1 MMVNNIL
8 VLGNMQADSFAY
20 HISQNLN
27 NLDFNVTNFSF
38 EPNTYESKSF
48 ISKKFN
54 KYFRYVFN
62 QLLNFKFAR
71 KIILSSLYKAIK
83 NEKIELII
91 STHDYLWPCEVE
103 EIKKTKTKI
112 CLWFPDP
119 VVNLG
124 KSYFF
129 NCNYDALFF
138 KEPFIV
144 NKIKRLSNLPVYFLP
159 ECFNPFA
166 YDIPEIKPKP
176 ETDIVTFGSFYSWRN
191 LQLEIFLNYNIK
203 FFGSDPPDWLKSNL
217 KNFHSGYPVFLN
229 DKSNMLL
236 KSKVVLNN
244 LNFGEIQSLSARV
257 FETAG
262 IGAFQ
267 IFDFTD
273 SVSDIF
279 EEFECVTF
287 KNSEDMKD
295 KVDYFLNNPF
305 ERDKIAAAAR
315 KKILKKHTYKNRID
329 TLLKVIYENGKGF
342 SSELID

>member
-1 MMVNNIL
+1 MKNIL

-20 HISQNLN
+20 HISQNLILLN
-27 NLDFNVTNFSF
+27 YKTTNFSF
-38 EPNTYESKSF
+38 EPNTYEAKYKL
-48 ISKKFN
+48 SKKFN
-54 KYFRYVFN
+54 KYFRYVYN

-71 KIILSSLYKAIK
+71 KIILSPLHKAIK

-112 CLWFPDP
+112 CIWFPDP

-166 YDIPEIKPKP
+166 YDIPENKPKP

-203 FFGSDPPDWLKSNL
+203 FFGSDPPNWLKSNL

-229 DKSNMLL
+229 DKSNTLL

-244 LNFGEIQSLSARV
+244 LNFGEIQGLSARV

-267 IFDFTD
+267 IFDYTD

-287 KNSEDMKD
+287 KNSKDMKD

-305 ERDKIAAAAR
+305 ERDKIAEAAR
-315 KKILKKHTYKNRID
+315 KKILNKHTYKNRID
-329 TLLKVIYENGKGF
+329 TLLKVIYENSDGF
-342 SSELID
+342 ESKLISK

>member
-1 MMVNNIL
+1 MKNIL

-20 HISQNLN
+20 HISQNLILLN
-27 NLDFNVTNFSF
+27 YNVTNFSF
-38 EPNTYESKSF
+38 EPNTYDAKSF
-48 ISKKFN
+48 VSKKFN

-71 KIILSSLYKAIK
+71 EIILRPFFKIITNNNID
-83 NEKIELII
+83 LII
-91 STHDYLWPCEVE
+91 STHDYLWPYEVKV
-103 EIKKTKTKI
+103 IKKTKTKI

-166 YDIPEIKPKP
+166 YDIPENKPKP

-191 LQLEIFLNYNIK
+191 LQLEKFLDYNIK
-203 FFGSDPPDWLKSNL
+203 FFGSDPPDWLQSNL

-229 DKSNMLL
+229 DKSNSLL
-236 KSKVVLNN
+236 KSKIVLNN

-267 IFDFTD
+267 IFDYSD

-287 KNSEDMKD
+287 KNSDDMKD

-305 ERDKIAAAAR
+305 ERDKIAEAAR

-329 TLLKVIYENGKGF
+329 TLLNVIYKNGKGF
-342 SSELID
+342 DSELINKI

>member
-1 MMVNNIL
+1 MKNIL

-20 HISQNLN
+20 HISQNLILLN
-27 NLDFNVTNFSF
+27 YNVTNFSF
-38 EPNTYESKSF
+38 EPNTYDAKSF
-48 ISKKFN
+48 VSKKFN

-71 KIILSSLYKAIK
+71 EIILRPFFKIITNK
-83 NEKIELII
+83 NIDLII
-91 STHDYLWPCEVE
+91 STHDYLWPYEVKV
-103 EIKKTKTKI
+103 IKKTKTKI

-166 YDIPEIKPKP
+166 YDIPENKPKP

-191 LQLEIFLNYNIK
+191 LQLEKFLDYNIK
-203 FFGSDPPDWLKSNL
+203 FFGSDPPDWLQSNL

-229 DKSNMLL
+229 DKSNSLL
-236 KSKVVLNN
+236 KSKIVLNN

-267 IFDFTD
+267 IFDYTD

-305 ERDKIAAAAR
+305 ERDKIAEAAR
-315 KKILKKHTYKNRID
+315 KKILNKHTYKNRID
-329 TLLKVIYENGKGF
+329 TLLKVIYENGDGF
-342 SSELID
+342 ESKLISK